1 MKGKEN
7 MRVLFGISNDA
18 TIAGIARYYEEKY
31 NEKIEYDVA
40 LYFNDFSSKIAS
52 GDYDRALLSEE
63 LEKMPTK
70 SYAEADRLIFE
81 YIDGILNNFDAKD
94 LVLLCSER
102 RKLGDDFLSRLFAI
116 GVYTTL
122 TGSDRTKGKVC
133 AALNTPYTR
142 KDMRKYYDGKSSAS
156 EVYNAAEVSE
166 LELRKILATD
176 VEATFTGDPAAESY
190 GEIISC
196 YPVIKAISNY
206 RIAHEL
212 LLLGVPLIPR
222 IITEKAHSETGID
235 IHPAASI
242 GHHFTIDHGTGVVI
256 GATCIIGNNVKLYQG
271 VTLGAK
277 SFPLD
282 ENGHPIKG
290 IPRHPILED
299 NVIVYSNATILGRI
313 TISKGT
319 VIGGNIWVTQG
330 TKPGEQLI
338 QSKTRKGNIK
348 NTIIRPE
355 DFGGL

>member
-1 MKGKEN
+1 MLKHTISELSESCSLHG
-7 MRVLFGISNDA
+7 LFHEHHDGDPLPSGPILSEIVDLCRA
-18 TIAGIARYYEEKY
+18 IIFPGFYGQSTVSSQTLPYYIGVNIDRLY
-31 NEKIEYDVA
+31 N
-40 LYFNDFSSKIAS
+40 
-52 GDYDRALLSEE
+52 LLSEQIWAGLCFSRKE
-63 LEKMPTK
+63 TANQENTVQRAQTLAAAFVE
-70 SYAEADRLIFE
+70 RL
-81 YIDGILNNFDAKD
+81 
-94 LVLLCSER
+94 
-102 RKLGDDFLSRLFAI
+102 
-116 GVYTTL
+116 
-122 TGSDRTKGKVC
+122 
-133 AALNTPYTR
+133 P
-142 KDMRKYYDGKSSAS
+142 
-156 EVYNAAEVSE
+156 
-166 LELRKILATD
+166 ELRKILATD

-256 GATCIIGNNVKLYQG
+256 GA
-271 VTLGAK
+271 K